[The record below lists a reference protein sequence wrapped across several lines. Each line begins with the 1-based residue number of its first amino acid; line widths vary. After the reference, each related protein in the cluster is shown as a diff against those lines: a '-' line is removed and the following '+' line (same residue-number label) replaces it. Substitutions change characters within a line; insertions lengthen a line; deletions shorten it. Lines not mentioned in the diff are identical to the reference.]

1 MVAIKDLDVQEQ
13 VYRLLIDA
21 GAGTDEVSQALVNAV
36 SAGPAGLT
44 ILRLLLT
51 KASVDFDG
59 AKALCLAVEKF
70 NLEQLTL
77 LLGKKP
83 SLESINAAF
92 STAMKFAVEKTKHD
106 VFELLLES
114 AALGEQKAEAR
125 VVITNL
131 KGEALVSACVAKNV
145 QLVELLIQNYA
156 PVNFQNGAVLVAAV
170 KDAEN
175 FPLVMAT
182 TPKPS
187 LATLTAAF
195 KEAIKLGKPALQFSV
210 YSMLLDAGMKGEL
223 VDAALL
229 AAVEIGSSAKATY
242 TLPLDSGADIDHSN
256 GASMRAAIDSESV
269 ELLELLLT
277 KGKASQPNLA

>member
-1 MVAIKDLDVQEQ
+1 
-13 VYRLLIDA
+13 
-21 GAGTDEVSQALVNAV
+21 
-36 SAGPAGLT
+36 
-44 ILRLLLT
+44 
-51 KASVDFDG
+51 
-59 AKALCLAVEKF
+59 
-70 NLEQLTL
+70 
-77 LLGKKP
+77 
-83 SLESINAAF
+83 
-92 STAMKFAVEKTKHD
+92 MKFAVEKTKHD
-106 VFELLLES
+106 VFELLLDS
-114 AALGEQKAEAR
+114 AALGEQ

-170 KDAEN
+170 KDAEIL
-175 FPLVMAT
+175 PLVMAT

-242 TLPLDSGADIDHSN
+242 TLLLDSGADINHSN

-277 KGKASQPNLA
+277 KGKASQPNLTRAFRRSYNSKGDMRLECTELVLKAGLDIQDEELSLKVLAEAKHPSSDHQYLRLLL